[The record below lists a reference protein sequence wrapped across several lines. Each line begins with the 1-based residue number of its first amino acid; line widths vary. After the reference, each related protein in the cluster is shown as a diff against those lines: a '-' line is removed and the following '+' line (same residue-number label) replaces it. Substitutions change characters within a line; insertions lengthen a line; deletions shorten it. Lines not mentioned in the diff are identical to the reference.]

1 MELDMCMNLCME
13 LDMYMNLCMNLC
25 MELDMCMNMCMN
37 LCMNLLLI
45 LYMNLESAYK
55 FGICILKYSRTYI

>member
-13 LDMYMNLCMNLC
+13 LVMHATY
-25 MELDMCMNMCMN
+25 MCMN

-45 LYMNLESAYK
+45 LYMNLESAYGS
-55 FGICILKYSRTYI
+55 GICILKYSRTYI

>member
-13 LDMYMNLCMNLC
+13 LDMCMNLC

-37 LCMNLLLI
+37 LLLI
-45 LYMNLESAYK
+45 LYMDLEFAYE